1 MRQALFLLLTVS
13 VFCLTVCKVEP
24 DLPADPHVPLVN
36 PFIGVWKDDGMS
48 AQYWQFRTD
57 GTGGKANTQ
66 SGPFSNDFSF
76 FYFDGKGTYQ
86 RASPSLLIL
95 EDSDGGVNV
104 TRYAFEIDGNQ
115 AMLIEAPEWENIIT
129 LERINVSPQVLNVT
143 NPLIGE
149 WSAEWSLPGYIHD
162 PYPTWSL
169 KYYADGTVKVFHHGV
184 DSTGGHQFENGYA
197 LRGNTL
203 VIFGTLRFMNPIIAE
218 INQLENGKWF
228 VQETQEYPGQATWT
242 YTKVNAAKWK

>member
-1 MRQALFLLLTVS
+1 MRRALFLLLTVT
-13 VFCLTVCKVEP
+13 VLCLAVCKVEP

-36 PFIGVWKDDGMS
+36 PFIGVWKDDMGMS
-48 AQYWQFRTD
+48 AQYWQFKTD
-57 GTGGKANTQ
+57 GTGGKADTQ

-86 RASPSLLIL
+86 RAGPSLLIL
-95 EDSDGGVNV
+95 EDSNGTVNV

-115 AMLIEAPEWENIIT
+115 AMLIEAPGFENIIT
-129 LERINVSPQVLNVT
+129 LEKVNVSPQVLNVT

-149 WSAEWSLPGYIHD
+149 WSAEWSWPDSDD
-162 PYPTWSL
+162 PTHIDGTWSL
-169 KYYADGTVKVFHHGV
+169 KYYSDGTVKTYHHPPS
-184 DSTGGHQFENGYA
+184 DHQFENGYA

-228 VQETQEYPGQATWT
+228 VQETQERPGPATWT